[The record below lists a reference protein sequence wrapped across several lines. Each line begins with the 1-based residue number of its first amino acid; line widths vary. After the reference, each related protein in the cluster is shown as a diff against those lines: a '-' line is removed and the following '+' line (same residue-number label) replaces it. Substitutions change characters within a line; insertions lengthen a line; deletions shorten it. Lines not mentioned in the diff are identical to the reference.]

1 MPQNQTVPADTE
13 QHHGE
18 NPTPAPR
25 SGHGHTAKQPLLQA
39 APAPLTPNKL
49 EQGLGHRSPAVTGT
63 KPCQPGSCSLFF
75 SLRGTTPAVLTW
87 QWAPTSI
94 PTWAI
99 FSSLNFLACK
109 IKTLEGKK
117 PLDFSE
123 VLPLGRQT
131 SAKLSQEW
139 QSMKAEPKCPESPV
153 TPETQPGCCILRD
166 CKTASMKLPDGEIK
180 KTILRQHPDNM
191 QSTYIE
197 TIINL
202 KNTG

>member
-1 MPQNQTVPADTE
+1 MKA
-13 QHHGE
+13 
-18 NPTPAPR
+18 
-25 SGHGHTAKQPLLQA
+25 
-39 APAPLTPNKL
+39 L
-49 EQGLGHRSPAVTGT
+49 EKKHL
-63 KPCQPGSCSLFF
+63 
-75 SLRGTTPAVLTW
+75 
-87 QWAPTSI
+87 
-94 PTWAI
+94 I
-99 FSSLNFLACK
+99 FSK
-109 IKTLEGKK
+109 
-117 PLDFSE
+117 

-139 QSMKAEPKCPESPV
+139 QSMKAEPKGPESPV

-166 CKTASMKLPDGEIK
+166 CKIASMKLPDGEIK